1 MNMMELSAN
10 HTFYTWDPRMSPQ
23 IRIQSGDTV
32 RVETVDC
39 YSETLP
45 PTSGGSAVG
54 EVDVRL
60 LNPLT
65 GPIWVEGAVPGD
77 TVAVEIQKLEFKPY
91 AVVANRHSCGILG
104 DRFRQTTYK
113 NVPIADGK
121 VQFDQ
126 RLSIPLR
133 PMVGVIGVAPETPI
147 STRKSG
153 CWGGNLDNNKI
164 TEGAVV
170 YLPVQAEGALL
181 AVGDLHAVMGD
192 GEINGSA
199 LEAGGYVTM
208 RITLL
213 KDLKIRRPVVLDEE
227 FFYTVATEKTALEGI
242 RSTCED
248 MLGFLAE
255 RTALAE
261 DEITML
267 LSVVGDCQAC
277 VACSQESQTFRL
289 AMPRYVLEAYGFT
302 WPLDR

>member
-1 MNMMELSAN
+1 M
-10 HTFYTWDPRMSPQ
+10 
-23 IRIQSGDTV
+23 
-32 RVETVDC
+32 
-39 YSETLP
+39 
-45 PTSGGSAVG
+45 
-54 EVDVRL
+54 
-60 LNPLT
+60 
-65 GPIWVEGAVPGD
+65 
-77 TVAVEIQKLEFKPY
+77 
-91 AVVANRHSCGILG
+91 
-104 DRFRQTTYK
+104 
-113 NVPIADGK
+113 
-121 VQFDQ
+121 
-126 RLSIPLR
+126 
-133 PMVGVIGVAPETPI
+133 
-147 STRKSG
+147 
-153 CWGGNLDNNKI
+153 
-164 TEGAVV
+164 V